1 MTHLIFFYI
10 NQLVLPLIHI
20 PCMFALLYA
29 YNILV
34 VRHDSPKIGINI
46 ASPFPSPNKLL
57 KHLVGHST
65 QTDLANLAYM

>member
-1 MTHLIFFYI
+1 
-10 NQLVLPLIHI
+10 
-20 PCMFALLYA
+20 MFALLYA